1 MQKLFIPSFLAKGTP
16 ALIYESAPRR
26 PSHARGRKCIFQKS
40 QNPASFRGQI
50 RNPPPILP
58 CCKVLAAY
66 SVIFCCRRR
75 EKTRNSA
82 GTFLH
87 DSVLRMAG
95 RAGER
100 GRGIFRV
107 GAKLRPCEKCRT
119 AGRRVKSPSHLRS
132 LTDHTRTL
140 ARSRDA

>member
-1 MQKLFIPSFLAKGTP
+1 MQKLFNPSLLAKGTH

-26 PSHARGRKCIFQKS
+26 PSHACGRKCIFQKS

-87 DSVLRMAG
+87 DSVLGMAG

-100 GRGIFRV
+100 GRGVAGFFGSAPNCGPVKNAERRGGASKARRIF
-107 GAKLRPCEKCRT
+107 AP
-119 AGRRVKSPSHLRS
+119 P
-132 LTDHTRTL
+132 
-140 ARSRDA
+140 